1 MKIITHL
8 QSQELYIIIPVFD
21 HDEHLKEI
29 IQTLTGKGYKN
40 IIVVN
45 DGSEKDIFKQISEF
59 NIHYLHHRQN
69 LGQGAALQTGFD
81 YAAGLDAEFVVT
93 FDADGQHDPNDL
105 PVVLAPVVAGRAD
118 VSLGSRFLSSQPTNI
133 PFSKKLLLQTARF
146 FNFLFTGL
154 MLTDAHNGLRALNRK
169 ALNKIRITENRMAH
183 ATEILVEA
191 KKHHLLIE
199 EVPVTIHYTDYSI
212 KHGQSSWNSLR
223 IFIDLVF
230 YKLFS

>member
-1 MKIITHL
+1 MEH
-8 QSQELYIIIPVFD
+8 QDLYIVIPVFN

-29 IQTLTGKGYKN
+29 IATLKQKGFHN

-45 DGSEKDIFKQISEF
+45 DGSEKNIFHRIREF
-59 NIHYLHHRQN
+59 NVHYLSHRQN

-81 YAAGLDAEFVVT
+81 YAIGLNAGIVVT
-93 FDADGQHDPNDL
+93 FDADGQHDPDDL
-105 PVVLAPVVAGRAD
+105 PLVIDPVISGQAD
-118 VSLGSRFLSSQPTNI
+118 ICIGSRFLSSQPVNM
-133 PFSKKLLLQTARF
+133 PFSKKLLLQIAIF
-146 FNFLFTGL
+146 FNFIFTGL
-154 MLTDAHNGLRALNRK
+154 KLTDAHNGLRAMNRK

-183 ATEILVEA
+183 ATEILIEA
-191 KKHHLLIE
+191 KKNQLRVE

-212 KHGQSSWNSLR
+212 KHGQSSRNSIR